1 MTINITWHFYCLVT
15 NSQLAHVVHHKWL
28 RQAVCT
34 PATGRELTHTLNLTF
49 LYVTV
54 STLKPT
60 VGMVVTDWPSF
71 NLYRMAEM
79 ESRAL
84 ILETHTHTDTRTH
97 WHTDTRTHWHTHT
110 LTHAHTDTCTH
121 WHKHTLTHSPPHP
134 HPTTPLPTTGR
145 YWSSLRRPAP
155 TWGCACPSSQRVFWT
170 WLPSFSLTLEMAREG
185 RGKESE

>member
-1 MTINITWHFYCLVT
+1 MRLYNGMVHSPQILCCNWNGRRIHTQTYIATCLDLTQPVLAADAWPWLTKEPILFIKPCREFTYMTINITWHFYCLVT
-15 NSQLAHVVHHKWL
+15 NSQLVHVVHHKWP

-54 STLKPT
+54 STLNPT

-84 ILETHTHTDTRTH
+84 ILETHTHTDTNTI
-97 WHTDTRTHWHTHT
+97 
-110 LTHAHTDTCTH
+110 
-121 WHKHTLTHSPPHP
+121 
-134 HPTTPLPTTGR
+134 
-145 YWSSLRRPAP
+145 
-155 TWGCACPSSQRVFWT
+155 
-170 WLPSFSLTLEMAREG
+170 
-185 RGKESE
+185 

>member
-15 NSQLAHVVHHKWL
+15 NSQLAHVVHYKWP

-54 STLKPT
+54 STLNPT

-97 WHTDTRTHWHTHT
+97 WHMHT
-110 LTHAHTDTCTH
+110 LTQ
-121 WHKHTLTHSPPHP
+121 THSNPLSTPTLIPLLLSPQQVDTGLPCGIQPQHEDAHVLLPKEFSELGSHP
-134 HPTTPLPTTGR
+134 SASPWRWQG
-145 YWSSLRRPAP
+145 
-155 TWGCACPSSQRVFWT
+155 
-170 WLPSFSLTLEMAREG
+170 REG
-185 RGKESE
+185 ERKGSNTSTTRNHI